1 MVEAH
6 QSSRKCS
13 MASESRKT
21 GAMKVESTQSNITE
35 HVEKKPRK
43 RKVLWPEDISKICKY
58 DPIESNFQFQG
69 NNRVE
74 RKLRMRNVK
83 WRKVASETQETDST

>member
-6 QSSRKCS
+6 QSSRKRS

-21 GAMKVESTQSNITE
+21 GAMKVKSMQSNITE
-35 HVEKKPRK
+35 HVKKKPRK

-58 DPIESNFQFQG
+58 DPIEGNFQG

-83 WRKVASETQETDST
+83 WRKVASKTQETGST